1 MSDNNEPKK
10 SLDDVGECCFCA
22 GPCNPSS
29 QSCGQCSRSIGAYR
43 LGWSNLP
50 PHLEY
55 LKNRIAPPPLWTDE
69 DSE

>member
-1 MSDNNEPKK
+1 MSENVGNEKNQ
-10 SLDDVGECCFCA
+10 DEVGECCFCS

-43 LGWSNLP
+43 LGWSKLP
-50 PHLEY
+50 SHLEY
-55 LKNRIAPPPLWTDE
+55 LKERLAPVRTDE